1 VCSSRG
7 IKAGNKDKP
16 PLVNQQC
23 VVYWFKCDL
32 CDAGYVSYI
41 CQHQQIEEH
50 NDRESGHHLREKNDK
65 KLGDVEQSF
74 TILR

>member
-1 VCSSRG
+1 MYSSR
-7 IKAGNKDKP
+7 IINKDDNKEDP
-16 PLVNQQC
+16 SLVNQQC

-50 NDRESGHHLREKNDK
+50 KDRQLDTTLESKMISRM
-65 KLGDVEQSF
+65 
-74 TILR
+74 ILSKVLQF